1 MWGLP
6 RTFTCTYCKH
16 SLTSVSN
23 HYICSWNSSIKH
35 GNPRKLTQS
44 TMLQLLVSSFEG
56 GTHCGH
62 DLWLLSWTLHTHT
75 GHLLCGIITINHVCS
90 SSKYPRTVAGS
101 SIWSPRSR
109 EEAAGTPWGSYNQTF
124 SSQQTCRFINTVPSW
139 GITWSP
145 DTPAASSLH
154 LTSCSAA

>member
-56 GTHCGH
+56 GTLCGH

-109 EEAAGTPWGSYNQTF
+109 EDHEDLTIRRSVHSKHAGSLTLSLPGA
-124 SSQQTCRFINTVPSW
+124 
-139 GITWSP
+139 SP
-145 DTPAASSLH
+145 DH
-154 LTSCSAA
+154 LTHLLPPAFI